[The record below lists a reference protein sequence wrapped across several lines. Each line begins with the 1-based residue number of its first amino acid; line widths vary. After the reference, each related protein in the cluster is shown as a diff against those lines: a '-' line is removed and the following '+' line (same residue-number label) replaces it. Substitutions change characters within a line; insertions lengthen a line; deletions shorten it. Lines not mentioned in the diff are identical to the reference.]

1 MDSDIQIVTVVV
13 NVLGFQMQIGLGITN
28 DRKSTSGYMFML
40 NEGPI
45 TKPQWFENMFS
56 LRLRSTK
63 VG

>member
-1 MDSDIQIVTVVV
+1 MDSVQIVTVVV

-45 TKPQWFENMFS
+45 TKPRM
-56 LRLRSTK
+56 
-63 VG
+63 V